1 MTKAELVEQVAR
13 HTQLPTPQA
22 AAIVEIFVRC
32 LLDTLRAG
40 DKVELR
46 GFGSF
51 RCRHR
56 RPRTGRNPKTGVAVQ
71 VPAHRMPS
79 FKVSQAVHARLNALD
94 PVSPQEK
101 SRRPSGEYLC
111 TRELP

>member
-1 MTKAELVEQVAR
+1 MTKAELVERVAR
-13 HTQLPTPQA
+13 NTQLPTPQA

-32 LLDTLRAG
+32 ILDALRAG

-56 RPRTGRNPKTGVAVQ
+56 RPRTGRNPKTGVVVQ
-71 VPAHRMPS
+71 VPAHRMPY
-79 FKVSQAVHARLNALD
+79 FRASQTVHALLNALD
-94 PVSPQEK
+94 PISPQ
-101 SRRPSGEYLC
+101 R
-111 TRELP
+111 

>member
-71 VPAHRMPS
+71 GPARRIPG
-79 FKVSQAVHARLNALD
+79 FKASKSVHACLNSTAD
-94 PVSPQEK
+94 VK
-101 SRRPSGEYLC
+101 S
-111 TRELP
+111 